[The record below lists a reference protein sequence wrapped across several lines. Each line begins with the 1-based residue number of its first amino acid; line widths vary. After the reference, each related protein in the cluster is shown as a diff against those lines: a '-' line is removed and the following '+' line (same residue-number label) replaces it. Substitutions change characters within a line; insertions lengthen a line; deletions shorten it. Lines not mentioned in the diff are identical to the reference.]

1 MPSAMTQPSTKPSLR
16 LARQPAREAALELAN
31 VSKTYGSGAGA
42 VHALRGVDLHIGTG
56 SLSLIAGPSGSG
68 KSTLLSV
75 LGCLMQ
81 PSAGSVR
88 VFGEALEK
96 KSESH
101 RSSVRRA
108 NFGFVFQGIH
118 LLPALSG
125 LENVLLAGEIKGL
138 PATEEQAQ
146 LLMARVG
153 VGDLHDRLPK
163 DMSGGQRQR
172 VAIARALFGK
182 PRILLADEPTAALD
196 RRNAAATLELLSEL
210 SRSMDVAVIVVSH
223 DRSLFHYADRLLE
236 LEDGRLKE

>member
-1 MPSAMTQPSTKPSLR
+1 MHGTVAKPKSAPALK
-16 LARQPAREAALELAN
+16 LARPVAGNTALELVN

-42 VHALRGVDLHIGTG
+42 VLALRDISLRVGTG

-88 VFGEALEK
+88 IFGEALEER
-96 KSESH
+96 SESQ
-101 RSSVRRA
+101 RSAVRRA
-108 NFGFVFQGIH
+108 HFGFVFQGIH
-118 LLPALSG
+118 LMPALSG

-138 PATEEQAQ
+138 PAREEQARA
-146 LLMARVG
+146 LMARVG
-153 VGDLHDRLPK
+153 VADLHNRLPK

-172 VAIARALFGK
+172 VAIARALFGR

-196 RRNAAATLELLSEL
+196 RRNAAATLELLREL
-210 SRSMDVAVIVVSH
+210 AQSMEVAVIVVSH